1 MQVISRRTRPAVRLA
16 GATADHLG
24 PSLPRRIYK
33 ARLAYAFLIPTTGL
47 LMVFAYYPAFSAL
60 YHSFFEWDGFTKPT
74 FVGLDNFTRILHSPD
89 MQAAFGNVLQLALF
103 AVIVNCTIPL
113 AVARLI
119 LKLRGDRLQYAFR
132 VMFVIPLIVTN
143 VVIYLIWQFIYDPT
157 FGVLNRLILAVHIG
171 SPQGWLGD
179 PKMALYSLMGIGFP
193 WIDGFAL
200 LIFTAGL
207 QNIPASLLEAAAID
221 GATGWRTFRRVEL
234 PLVMRQVKLIATLN
248 LIWTIQS
255 FTTVLILTK
264 GGPGTSTLVP
274 GMALYRA
281 GFDNGEMGYACAI
294 GTIMFLIM
302 LVLTVINLRYV
313 PSYEYNPA
321 QRKRL

>member
-1 MQVISRRTRPAVRLA
+1 VRRQLHPAVGRSAAVAAEHPGLS
-16 GATADHLG
+16 LG
-24 PSLPRRIYK
+24 KRIYR
-33 ARLAYAFLIPTTGL
+33 ARLAYAFLLPTIGL

-74 FVGLDNFTRILHSPD
+74 FVGFDNFTRMWHAPE
-89 MQAAFGNVLQLALF
+89 MRAAFYNVLQLALF
-103 AVIVNCTIPL
+103 AVVINCTVPL
-113 AVARLI
+113 AVARAI
-119 LKLRGDRLQYAFR
+119 LKVRRDRLQYAFR
-132 VMFVIPLIVTN
+132 VLFVIPLVVTT

-157 FGVLNRLILAVHIG
+157 FGVLNRLILATHIG

-179 PKMALYSLMGIGFP
+179 PHMALYALMGIGFP

-207 QNIPASLLEAAAID
+207 QNIPKSLLEAAAID

-264 GGPGTSTLVP
+264 GGPGTATLVP

-294 GTIMFLIM
+294 GTVMFLIM
-302 LVLTVINLRYV
+302 LVLTVVNLRYV
-313 PSYEYNPA
+313 PSYEYDPV
-321 QRKRL
+321 QRKRV